1 MGLKGVRAS
10 RELLEI
16 NGISLTYHGAP
27 ILRKVDLSVAKG
39 EMLGLIGPNGAGK
52 SSLIKVMAGIARPT
66 SGSVYFD
73 GRALESFR
81 DRERGQ
87 RIAVMSQNPQLDFAY
102 PVYDVV
108 VMGRY
113 PHKRRLEP
121 LGDDDLRV
129 VEQAMETA
137 GVAHLRDRPVTT
149 LSGGEKQRVFLA
161 RALAQQPDLLFL
173 DEPTANLDVRY
184 QLEILTLIRRLNRER
199 DLTVVLAIHDLTLAL
214 RFCNRL
220 AVMSGGELVAAGAAD
235 AVLTE
240 DLIGRV
246 FGVRARVV
254 AIQRQTSPASTTFQW
269 SND

>member
-1 MGLKGVRAS
+1 
-10 RELLEI
+10 
-16 NGISLTYHGAP
+16 
-27 ILRKVDLSVAKG
+27 
-39 EMLGLIGPNGAGK
+39 
-52 SSLIKVMAGIARPT
+52 
-66 SGSVYFD
+66 
-73 GRALESFR
+73 
-81 DRERGQ
+81 
-87 RIAVMSQNPQLDFAY
+87 
-102 PVYDVV
+102 
-108 VMGRY
+108 
-113 PHKRRLEP
+113 
-121 LGDDDLRV
+121 
-129 VEQAMETA
+129 META

-246 FGVRARVV
+246 FGCNARVRSRSSDEP
-254 AIQRQTSPASTTFQW
+254 APRRLRFSGLTTSRHQSLRSRHRPRRS
-269 SND
+269 SCRRR